1 MKSEET
7 VYENENTQYEETQ
20 FNEDINE
27 EVTNQEEV
35 NDEEDTEEET
45 EPKKESTLKNA
56 AKGMGMGI
64 LLGSVASF
72 LSGSAIVDSN
82 DPDTPTPQPNNGGG
96 AVSGDQPEWTDG
108 NVGVATTVNDD
119 MSFSQ
124 AFAAARAE
132 VGPGGAFEWRG
143 NVYSTYY
150 AEEWESLTPEE
161 RQEFNEH
168 FIWSNHD
175 SSESQT
181 TQATEEVEVV
191 STEPTNATQA
201 AVVEDNYE
209 PEVEILGVVHDDA
222 SGANVG
228 VMTVDNQEVILID
241 VDNSGSFDYMASDLN
256 NDGQFTQNELA
267 DISDQNI
274 TVDQFESAVANDA
287 LYASTDG
294 TPDYVNDAPDFYEA

>member
-1 MKSEET
+1 MKTEET
-7 VYENENTQYEETQ
+7 FYENENTQYEETQ
-20 FNEDINE
+20 LNENVNE
-27 EVTNQEEV
+27 EVVNQEEV
-35 NDEEDTEEET
+35 DDEEVAAET
-45 EPKKESTLKNA
+45 EQKKGSTLKNA

-64 LLGSVASF
+64 LLGSTASF
-72 LSGSAIVDSN
+72 LSGSAIIDTDDSN
-82 DPDTPTPQPNNGGG
+82 NSNNGSNV
-96 AVSGDQPEWTDG
+96 ANDNQPEWTDG
-108 NVGVATTVNDD
+108 NVGVATTVNDE

-168 FIWSNHD
+168 FIWSNHNAA
-175 SSESQT
+175 ESQT
-181 TQATEEVEVV
+181 AQTTEEVEVV
-191 STEPTNATQA
+191 STEPANATTA
-201 AVVEDNYE
+201 AVVENNNE
-209 PEVEILGVVHDDA
+209 PEVEILGVVHDDET
-222 SGANVG
+222 GANIG
-228 VMTVDNQEVILID
+228 VVTVDDQEVILID
-241 VDNSGSFDYMASDLN
+241 VDNSGTFDYMAADLN

-267 DISDQNI
+267 DITNQNI
-274 TVDQFESAVANDA
+274 TVSEFEIAVGNDT

>member
-72 LSGSAIVDSN
+72 LSGSAIVDPN

-181 TQATEEVEVV
+181 AQATEEVEVV
-191 STEPTNATQA
+191 STEPANATQA

-209 PEVEILGVVHDDA
+209 PEVEILGVVHDDE

-256 NDGQFTQNELA
+256 NDGQFTPNELA

>member
-56 AKGMGMGI
+56 AKGMGMGV

-72 LSGSAIVDSN
+72 LSGSAIVDPN

-181 TQATEEVEVV
+181 TQTTEEVEVV

-209 PEVEILGVVHDDA
+209 AEVEILGVVHDDE

-274 TVDQFESAVANDA
+274 TVDQFESAVGNDA

>member
-72 LSGSAIVDSN
+72 LSGSAIVDPN

-209 PEVEILGVVHDDA
+209 PEVEILGVVHDDE

>member
-35 NDEEDTEEET
+35 NDEEDTEEEA

-72 LSGSAIVDSN
+72 LSGSAIVDPN

-96 AVSGDQPEWTDG
+96 VVSGDQPEWTDG

-175 SSESQT
+175 ASESQT
-181 TQATEEVEVV
+181 AQTTEEVEVV
-191 STEPTNATQA
+191 STEPANATPA
-201 AVVEDNYE
+201 AVVEDSYE
-209 PEVEILGVVHDDA
+209 PEVEILGVVHDDE